1 MIPPIYTT
9 LQASSTVRGIFG
21 ARPRIFED
29 GEAPQGVATPY
40 ATWLVVSGV
49 PENSLGES
57 PSIERQG
64 VQIDVWAAT
73 QAEATAGAE
82 AIRDQ
87 METVTHMT
95 AWRSPPRDESTRR
108 FRRSMDFDYWLPRES

>member
-1 MIPPIYTT
+1 MTPPIYTT
-9 LQASSTVRGIFG
+9 LQASAAVRSIFG
-21 ARPRIFED
+21 ARPRVFKD

-49 PENSLGES
+49 PQNSLSET
-57 PSIERQG
+57 PTIEQQG
-64 VQIDVWAAT
+64 VQIDVYAAT
-73 QAEATAGAE
+73 ESEVDAGAI
-82 AIRDQ
+82 AVRDQ

-95 AWRSPPRDESTRR
+95 SWRSPPRDEQTRR